1 MKINEM
7 LEKAIALLKNN
18 NIEEPILKS
27 KIILAHCLNVTK
39 EYILINGEKNVSE
52 NEEKEFFEK
61 INKVCSNI
69 PLQYITNK
77 QEFMGLEF
85 YVDNNVLIPRCDT
98 EILVEKVI
106 EKVNNL
112 QKINKYKSNKVIK
125 KNEKSIMAQQNNEKI
140 VPKQYKILDM
150 CTGSGA
156 IAISLA
162 KMCENVEITAVDKSE
177 KALNVAIKNYEK
189 IKPANQVK
197 FIESNMFENLKK
209 CNEKYDIIVSNPPYI
224 ETETVKKLEK
234 SVQNEPN
241 MALDGGTDGLDFY
254 KIISQN
260 LEKFLKKDA
269 DLFLEIGYN
278 QKESVSEIFKN
289 KFEKVECIKDYA
301 GNDRVI
307 IGTKLI

>member
-52 NEEKEFFEK
+52 NEEKDFFEK
-61 INKVCSNI
+61 INKVCNNI

-98 EILVEKVI
+98 EILVEKVM
-106 EKVNNL
+106 EKVRNTQF
-112 QKINKYKSNKVIK
+112 QKVNQNKTSNKV
-125 KNEKSIMAQQNNEKI
+125 EKLITK
-140 VPKQYKILDM
+140 PCKILDM

-189 IKPANQVK
+189 IKPENQVK
-197 FIESNMFENLKK
+197 FIESNMFENLKI
-209 CNEKYDIIVSNPPYI
+209 CDEKYDIIVSNPPYI

-241 MALDGGTDGLDFY
+241 MALDGGVDGLDFY

-260 LEKFLKKDA
+260 LERFLKKEGE
-269 DLFLEIGYN
+269 LFLEIGYN
-278 QKESVSEIFKN
+278 QKKSVSKIFKN